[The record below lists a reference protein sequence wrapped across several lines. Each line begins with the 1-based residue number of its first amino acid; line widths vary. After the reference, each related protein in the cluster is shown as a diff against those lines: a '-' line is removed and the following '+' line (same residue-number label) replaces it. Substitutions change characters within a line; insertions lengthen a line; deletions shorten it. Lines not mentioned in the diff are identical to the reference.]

1 MCVCVF
7 FLTKQEPRNGHGNFT
22 TEVCFLK
29 QSGKFPV
36 AIPRFLLLKNKN
48 TVIRFAVVL
57 SFLWCFIHSLFLIG
71 NFVMVDSQR
80 FPESSGIDP
89 KKALVINSKAK
100 SETCH
105 VWILLSRSVIR

>member
-1 MCVCVF
+1 MCVCV
-7 FLTKQEPRNGHGNFT
+7 FLTKQEPRNGHGKFT
-22 TEVCFLK
+22 TLFQK
-29 QSGKFPV
+29 ANFRGKIPV

-105 VWILLSRSVIR
+105 VWILLSRSAIR